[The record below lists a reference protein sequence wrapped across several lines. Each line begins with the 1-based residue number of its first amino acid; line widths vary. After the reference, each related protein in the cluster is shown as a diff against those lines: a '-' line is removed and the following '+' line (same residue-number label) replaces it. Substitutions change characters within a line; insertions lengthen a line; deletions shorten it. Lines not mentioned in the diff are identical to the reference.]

1 MNWIKQSFTRR
12 RFEGELSAE
21 IQEHLAEKVEELVA
35 SGMSREEATAAARR
49 EFGNVLLVEE
59 RSREV
64 WRWTSLE
71 NFFMDLRYGA
81 RMLHRSPGF
90 TLVAVL
96 TLAVGIGA
104 NTTIFSYVNAL
115 LLRPPS
121 GVTEPHQLLAAWNRL
136 PDGSYMQ
143 FSYPDYIYYRDRSR
157 TFSGLVAYGSDGE
170 RVSWR
175 TGGETALIEGQLVS
189 GNFFSVLGVQPV
201 LGRDFLP
208 EEDQVPLRNPV
219 VVLNHAFWQQRLGSD
234 LGIIGKTLTLN
245 GASYGV
251 VGVAPSNFNGIE
263 TGFAPDFW
271 VPLMMQRQISPAN
284 DLLSNRNGYWL
295 FVAGRPMP
303 GVTSAQAQAD
313 LSVLEKQLAQAYPK
327 TNKGW
332 DAAVMSIV
340 GVPAEFREFAVPFT
354 AILMAVVGF
363 VLLIACANIAN
374 LLLARASR
382 RSREIAIRS
391 ALGAGRG
398 RIIRQMLTESA
409 LLSLAAGA
417 VGLWLAVL
425 AGPLLLKLKPPML
438 SFIDIQLGLD
448 WRMLAFTLLVSLLAG
463 IAFGVVPAL
472 RSSKVDVAS
481 RLKDETLGSHGRSRL
496 RNVLVTGQVAVCTV
510 LLIGAVLCLRSL
522 LSATSVDPGFQ
533 INNRL
538 MVSLDLDILG
548 YSESRGLAF
557 YDHLVEEVKT
567 LPGVKSASVANHLPL
582 GFARMA
588 TIVTIEGYQ
597 PPPGLPGIPIDFT
610 GVGPGYFQT
619 MGTPLRRGRE
629 FSRQDMAT
637 SPGVAIINEA
647 MAQRYWPGQDPI
659 GKRILPFS
667 PRGERPSLEIVGVAA
682 NGRYRN
688 LQEEPQPFMF
698 RPFSQLYE
706 SSAVLLV
713 QTAGDPKP
721 MLATVEREIHKVD
734 SNLPVVDAE
743 TLAQYMSIPLFVPR
757 VTGTLLGVFGLLA
770 LLLAA
775 VGLSGVVAYF
785 VSLRTREIGVH
796 LALGAERGDVLKLVV
811 KQGMRLS
818 LVGVVIGLAVAFGL
832 SRVLSSLLYGIRSTD
847 PITYVSVALTLTA
860 VTLLA
865 SYLPARRAT
874 RVDPMVALR
883 HE

>member
-1 MNWIKQSFTRR
+1 MNWIKQLITRR
-12 RFEGELSAE
+12 HIYGDLNAE
-21 IQEHLAEKVEELVA
+21 MQEHLAEKVDELVA
-35 SGMSREEATAAARR
+35 GGMSREEATFAARR

-71 NFFMDLRYGA
+71 NFIADVRYGA

-90 TLVAVL
+90 TFVAVL
-96 TLAVGIGA
+96 TLALGIGA
-104 NTTIFSYVNAL
+104 NATIFSYINAL

-121 GVTEPHQLLAAWNRL
+121 GVIEPHKLLAAWNRL
-136 PDGSYMQ
+136 PDGSYLQ
-143 FSYPDYIYYRDRSR
+143 FSYPDYVYYRDHNRA
-157 TFSGLVAYGSDGE
+157 FSGLAAYGSDGE

-175 TGGETALIEGQLVS
+175 VSGETTLIEGQLVS
-189 GNFFSVLGVQPV
+189 GNFFSVLGVQPM
-201 LGRDFLP
+201 LGRAFLS

-219 VVLNHAFWQQRLGSD
+219 VVLNHSFWQQRLGSD
-234 LGIIGKTLTLN
+234 LAVIGKTLTLN
-245 GASYGV
+245 GNGYSV
-251 VGVAPSNFNGIE
+251 VGVAPANFSGVE

-271 VPLMMQRQISPAN
+271 VPIMMQREISPAN
-284 DLLSNRNGYWL
+284 DLLTNRTGYWL

-303 GVTSAQAQAD
+303 GVTSVQGQAD

-327 TNKGW
+327 SNKGW

-340 GVPAEFREFAVPFT
+340 GLPPEFREFAVPFT

-382 RSREIAIRS
+382 RSREVAIRS

-398 RIIRQMLTESA
+398 RIIWQMLTESA

-448 WRMLAFTLLVSLLAG
+448 WRMLAFTLVVSLLAG
-463 IAFGVVPAL
+463 FAFGVAPAL
-472 RSSKVDVAS
+472 RSSKVDVVS

-557 YDHLVEEVKT
+557 YNHLVEEVKA
-567 LPGVKSASVANHLPL
+567 LPGVQSASVANHLPL

-588 TIVTIEGYQ
+588 TVVTIDGYQ

-629 FSRQDMAT
+629 FSRQDIST

-647 MAQRYWPGQDPI
+647 MAQRYWPGQDSI
-659 GKRILPFS
+659 GKRISFPGGK
-667 PRGERPSLEIVGVAA
+667 RQSLEIVGVAA
-682 NGRYRN
+682 NGKYRN
-688 LQEEPQPFMF
+688 LQEESQPYMF

-706 SSAVLLV
+706 PSAVLLV

-818 LVGVVIGLAVAFGL
+818 LVGVIIGLAVAFGV
-832 SRVLSSLLYGIRSTD
+832 SRVLSILLYGIRPTD
-847 PITYVSVALTLTA
+847 PITYVSVAFTLTG